1 MPLHPILLYLDKSI
15 RFRDYLS
22 VGTNKKQ
29 YLMPSWPTLYP
40 GLIDGKSNERIDT
53 RPKDMIWIDGGEK
66 DTACQDEA
74 LTGRQK
80 QLLYECEEERMVI
93 KACLRDLVRLK
104 KSAKHTSWDTAE
116 AANMALS

>member
-1 MPLHPILLYLDKSI
+1 MPQHPHILFLHKPM

-29 YLMPSWPTLYP
+29 FLMPAWPTLYP

-66 DTACQDEA
+66 DVAC
-74 LTGRQK
+74 
-80 QLLYECEEERMVI
+80 
-93 KACLRDLVRLK
+93 
-104 KSAKHTSWDTAE
+104 
-116 AANMALS
+116 